1 MILDEIVEK
10 RKEQLQR
17 EMDNF
22 PLEDMKEMA
31 LNSKNK
37 NYGFKEALQKDG
49 LSIIAEVKKASPSR
63 GVIAE
68 EFRPVETALAYEEAG
83 AAAISCLT
91 EANIS
96 QIFVPKWISR
106 C

>member
-31 LNSKNK
+31 WNSKNR
-37 NYGFKEALQKDG
+37 NHGFKEALQKEG
-49 LSIIAEVKKASPSR
+49 LSIIAEVKKSVSVQGSDR
-63 GVIAE
+63 GRV
-68 EFRPVETALAYEEAG
+68 PAG
-83 AAAISCLT
+83 GNGSCL
-91 EANIS
+91 
-96 QIFVPKWISR
+96 
-106 C
+106 

>member
-31 LNSKNK
+31 LNSN
-37 NYGFKEALQKDG
+37 NNNLVFK
-49 LSIIAEVKKASPSR
+49 
-63 GVIAE
+63 
-68 EFRPVETALAYEEAG
+68 
-83 AAAISCLT
+83 
-91 EANIS
+91 
-96 QIFVPKWISR
+96 
-106 C
+106 